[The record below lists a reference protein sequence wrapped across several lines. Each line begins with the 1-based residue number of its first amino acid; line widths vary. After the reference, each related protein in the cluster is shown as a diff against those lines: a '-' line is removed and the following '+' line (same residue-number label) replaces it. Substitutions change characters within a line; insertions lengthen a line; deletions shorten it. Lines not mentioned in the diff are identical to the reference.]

1 MSVQIES
8 KGPNH
13 LLALG
18 LSQQALQRV
27 YEMRQ
32 ACWKASGNIS
42 FLALPPLIPLL
53 WSNTS
58 FTPFEQVKLPLL
70 PKQCTFS
77 QIIEEN
83 QNLFLKTEEAE
94 WLFIVDKIVAQYVP
108 SEVLTKPFPA
118 FPGIYL
124 GANCG
129 PKERLFSPVTTNDW
143 RLVYFQVEWETQK
156 EQGLVALRYEVI
168 SNRHLLTR

>member
-18 LSQQALQRV
+18 LSQQALQHV

-32 ACWKASGNIS
+32 VCWKASGDIS

-77 QIIEEN
+77 QIIEKEGS
-83 QNLFLKTEEAE
+83 LFLKTDEAE
-94 WLFIVDKIVAQYVP
+94 WPFIVNEIVAQYAP
-108 SEVLTKPFPA
+108 SEVLTKPFPT

-129 PKERLFSPVTTNDW
+129 PKEHLFPPVTTNDW
-143 RLVYFQVEWETQK
+143 RLFYYQIEWKATPTHH
-156 EQGLVALRYEVI
+156 LLALHYEVI